1 MSAELKG
8 PKFVVTDPEICDKCP
23 LYGKTYRKMKLALAV
38 DDKGPP
44 KVVSIACAVVDNG
57 NYAYLIGLA
66 SNDRKIFS
74 KELGR
79 EVIEAPETSGIAGG
93 TPPRKF
99 CPQIQN
105 KGTLKK

>member
-23 LYGKTYRKMKLALAV
+23 LYRKAYHRMELALKN
-38 DDKGPP
+38 DEKGPP
-44 KVVSIACAVVDNG
+44 KIVSISCTVGGDG
-57 NYAYLIGLA
+57 KYAFQIGLA
-66 SNDRKIFS
+66 ISDRKIFS

-79 EVIEAPETSGIAGG
+79 EITEAPETSGVTGG
-93 TPPRKF
+93 TPPQKF

-105 KGTLKK
+105 KGALKK